1 MEFIIF
7 HSIVRNFQKANNIGS
22 NTMDIFSIQESL
34 NFLESNLGLF
44 QLLELFIGMLFLAK
58 IFPKYGKLIIS
69 LCFYYN
75 VFTDAHWWLWT
86 QRNIQ
91 QEQEASSLR
100 IGVTAIMLEL
110 GSSER
115 PQCMSICIYCVINSI
130 IFTLPKGLVFPKR
143 QIL

>member
-1 MEFIIF
+1 MKGFENMEFIIF

-58 IFPKYGKLIIS
+58 IFTKYGKLIIS

-75 VFTDAHWWLWT
+75 VFTDAH
-86 QRNIQ
+86 
-91 QEQEASSLR
+91 
-100 IGVTAIMLEL
+100 
-110 GSSER
+110 
-115 PQCMSICIYCVINSI
+115 
-130 IFTLPKGLVFPKR
+130 
-143 QIL
+143 

>member
-34 NFLESNLGLF
+34 NFLESNLGQGLF
-44 QLLELFIGMLFLAK
+44 QLLFLAK
-58 IFPKYGKLIIS
+58 IFTKYGKLIIS

-115 PQCMSICIYCVINSI
+115 PQCMSICVYCVINSI